1 MEFNLLEEPWIRVR
15 TPECT
20 LKEVS
25 LTDALLHAHE
35 YAGLAGELPT
45 QDVAVLRLLL
55 AVLQTVFYRVDPEGN
70 PSPLED
76 EEEALDRW
84 GQLWQKKQLPEKP
97 ILEYLAAWRDRFWLF
112 HPERPFYQVLE
123 AQIGTEYRAE
133 KLNGEISESE
143 NKYRLFQS
151 YSGTKK
157 DSLTY
162 SQAARWLLYL
172 NGFDDSSSKP
182 KKKGLPKIGVSWLGK
197 IGLFLARGNTLAETL
212 LLNLVLLKDGQEL
225 WAPPRPYW
233 ELNQPRSGERT
244 EIPLPDNQAAL
255 LTLQSRRIF
264 LHREEGRVTGYRLIG
279 GDFFERENAFCEQM
293 TIWNNPSKK
302 KNVPLAYAPLCHDPA
317 KQLWR
322 EFPFAFTVNPRAH
335 IPGIVQWLIALR
347 AYIGKDTVLQFESV
361 CAVYG
366 AENSFVTDAF
376 ADTLTFHRAVLD
388 TANAEVRSKITQEV
402 LSCEEI
408 ARAVGDLAE
417 EVAKSAG
424 GQAAPETA
432 RARFYFAI
440 DQPFRRWLA
449 ALDPEEDIDEAV
461 LAWRSQAKR
470 IARQVGQALV
480 EEAGPS
486 ALMGRCVK
494 AKKGNKELKVYHA
507 APKAF
512 NHFLWELNRIYGEKG
527 GIPS

>member
-1 MEFNLLEEPWIRVR
+1 
-15 TPECT
+15 
-20 LKEVS
+20 
-25 LTDALLHAHE
+25 
-35 YAGLAGELPT
+35 
-45 QDVAVLRLLL
+45 
-55 AVLQTVFYRVDPEGN
+55 
-70 PSPLED
+70 
-76 EEEALDRW
+76 
-84 GQLWQKKQLPEKP
+84 
-97 ILEYLAAWRDRFWLF
+97 
-112 HPERPFYQVLE
+112 
-123 AQIGTEYRAE
+123 
-133 KLNGEISESE
+133 
-143 NKYRLFQS
+143 
-151 YSGTKK
+151 
-157 DSLTY
+157 
-162 SQAARWLLYL
+162 
-172 NGFDDSSSKP
+172 
-182 KKKGLPKIGVSWLGK
+182 
-197 IGLFLARGNTLAETL
+197 
-212 LLNLVLLKDGQEL
+212 
-225 WAPPRPYW
+225 
-233 ELNQPRSGERT
+233 
-244 EIPLPDNQAAL
+244 
-255 LTLQSRRIF
+255 
-264 LHREEGRVTGYRLIG
+264 
-279 GDFFERENAFCEQM
+279 M
-293 TIWNNPSKK
+293 TIWDNPSKK
-302 KNVPLAYAPLCHDPA
+302 KNVPLAYPPLCHDPA

-366 AENSFVTDAF
+366 DKNSFVTDAF

-408 ARAVGDLAE
+408 AEAVGGLAE

-486 ALMGRCVK
+486 ALVGRCVK
-494 AKKGNKELKVYHA
+494 SKKGNKELKVYHA

-512 NHFLWELNRIYGEKG
+512 NHFLWELNRIYEEKG
-527 GIPS
+527 GNKV